1 MLPQRA
7 APGPGPRDNALM
19 LKVNKFIAQGRGLA
33 AVLLK
38 RAASVELAWA
48 QRQQAS
54 FSATDS
60 GGRALAV
67 DLPPGSALR
76 GGDVLL
82 AEDGS
87 LVQVRAAAETVMV
100 VQACAEHG
108 SPRDLLRLAYQLG
121 SQHVPLDVQADR
133 LLLAPDAALAQRLRQ
148 QHLVVSEAVSGF
160 DPESGGDASHD
171 HGHGHAHDHGHG
183 HGHVH
188 GPGCQHEH

>member
-1 MLPQRA
+1 
-7 APGPGPRDNALM
+7 M
-19 LKVNKFIAQGRGLA
+19 LKVTKVIPQGRGLA

-38 RAASVELAWA
+38 RAATVELAWD
-48 QRQQAS
+48 QRQQAA

-67 DLPPGSALR
+67 ALPPGSALR

-87 LVQVRAAAETVMV
+87 LVQVRAAPQPVMV
-100 VQACAEHG
+100 VRACAEHG
-108 SPRDLLRLAYQLG
+108 SPRDLLRVAYQLG
-121 SQHVPLDVQADR
+121 SQHVAVEVQADG

-148 QHLVVSEAVSGF
+148 QHLIVSDAMAGF
-160 DPESGGDASHD
+160 DPDTGSGLAAGPAHD
-171 HGHGHAHDHGHG
+171 HAHHAHGHAQGHDHAHGHGHDHD

-188 GPGCQHEH
+188 GPGCQHDH